1 MALKKGRRVPK
12 LTAEPMEIDED
23 NMGNVHNAVLDVQP
37 LAMVVEP
44 LQLEDGPDKS
54 VARFVYSANMLSVLL
69 QIQFACNLHDSLSF
83 NIGEFIYYD
92 MLVLVGTC
100 HHCELVQIF
109 LCLVVI
115 KQQQQQPSL
124 LVPSKLG

>member
-1 MALKKGRRVPK
+1 MALKKGRRVSR
-12 LTAEPMEIDED
+12 LTAVPMEIDED
-23 NMGNVHNAVLDVQP
+23 NMSNVHNAVLDAQP

-54 VARFVYSANMLSVLL
+54 VARFVYSVNMISVLL
-69 QIQFACNLHDSLSF
+69 QIQFACCLHDSLSF

-92 MLVLVGTC
+92 RLVLVVTC

-115 KQQQQQPSL
+115 KH
-124 LVPSKLG
+124 